1 MNSKLFWYT
10 APIRLSMVR
19 KYQEL
24 GTERI
29 AALLEQTSSDLA
41 RRAVDHG
48 YTRIISAGGYPDGWP
63 AP

>member
-1 MNSKLFWYT
+1 MWKKHTSEHQAVLVYSSDT
-10 APIRLSMVR
+10 PEMVR

-48 YTRIISAGGYPDGWP
+48 YTPHYLRRR
-63 AP
+63 